1 MGMATGEAAFL
12 VGDGAGGDGAGFAS
26 VQGDTANLAARMEA
40 LAAPGAVYVH
50 GSTADRWAAEA
61 AGRAA
66 PAMAWVECKGRGL
79 QRAAVFDCE
88 AGAFRA
94 AGSCGPTGTVAAAA
108 AASGA
113 GEAAKRLWRSASG
126 PI

>member
-1 MGMATGEAAFL
+1 MATGEAAFL

-61 AGRAA
+61 AGRAT
-66 PAMAWVECKGRGL
+66 PEMAWVECKGRGL